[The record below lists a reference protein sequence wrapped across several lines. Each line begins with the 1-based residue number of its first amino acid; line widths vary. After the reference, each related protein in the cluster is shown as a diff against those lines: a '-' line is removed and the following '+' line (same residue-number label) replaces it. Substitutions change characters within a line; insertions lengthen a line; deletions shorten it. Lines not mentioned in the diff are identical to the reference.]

1 MKVVLS
7 IKPEFA
13 YKIFDG
19 TKKFEFRKSIFKNS
33 NIETVVVYAS
43 APVKKVIG
51 EFQIERI
58 LNYDLDTL
66 WELTKEYS
74 GISEDYFYEYFDK
87 RETGF
92 AIQIKSKVKFKQ
104 PKSLQDDY
112 NIITPP
118 QSFTYLSAQDKIEA
132 MV

>member
-19 TKKFEFRKSIFKNS
+19 SKKFEFRKSIFKNTD
-33 NIETVVVYAS
+33 IETVVVYAS

-51 EFQIERI
+51 EFQIGRI
-58 LNYDLDTL
+58 LNYNLETL

-74 GISEDYFYEYFDK
+74 GISKEYFDEYFAN
-87 RETGF
+87 REKGF
-92 AIQIKSKVKFKQ
+92 ALEIKSTEKFKQ

-112 NIITPP
+112 KIITPP
-118 QSFTYLSAQDKIEA
+118 QSFVYLRE
-132 MV
+132 

>member
-43 APVKKVIG
+43 SPVKKVIG

-74 GISEDYFYEYFDK
+74 GISEDYFYEYFDN

-104 PKSLQDDY
+104 PRSLQDDY
-112 NIITPP
+112 KIVTPP
-118 QSFTYLSAQDKIEA
+118 QSFAYFSTQDKIEA
-132 MV
+132 IV

>member
-112 NIITPP
+112 KIITPP

>member
-33 NIETVVVYAS
+33 NIDTVVVYAS
-43 APVKKVIG
+43 SPVKKVIG

-104 PKSLQDDY
+104 PKSLQEDY
-112 NIITPP
+112 KIITPP

-132 MV
+132 IV

>member
-43 APVKKVIG
+43 SPVKKVIG

-74 GISEDYFYEYFDK
+74 GISEDYFYEYFDN

-92 AIQIKSKVKFKQ
+92 AIQIKSKIKFKQ
-104 PKSLQDDY
+104 PKSLQEDY
-112 NIITPP
+112 KIITPP
-118 QSFTYLSAQDKIEA
+118 QSFAYLSNQDKLEA
-132 MV
+132 VI

>member
-19 TKKFEFRKSIFKNS
+19 TKIFEFRKSIFKNS
-33 NIETVVVYAS
+33 DVKSVIVYAS
-43 APVKKVIG
+43 SPVKKVIG

-58 LNYDLDTL
+58 LNYDLETL
-66 WELTKEYS
+66 WEITKEYS
-74 GISEDYFYEYFDK
+74 GISEDYFYKYFEN

-104 PKSLQDDY
+104 PKSLLDDY
-112 NIITPP
+112 QIVTPP
-118 QSFTYLSAQDKIEA
+118 QSFAYLSNQDKLEVVI
-132 MV
+132 